1 MLKKTLYLIVF
12 TFFFQVSYAQLN
24 TYEFEQLDSLQ
35 LQEKRPVFVLVHTKW
50 CKYCAAMLHH
60 IYKDEGVVNSLNSFY
75 YLVLFDAEN
84 RREITFKKQV
94 YKYQPNGLTNGINA
108 LTLKLFDHSGII
120 SYPSTIILN
129 PNLEVKYRFDGY
141 LVPKKLK
148 SLLNDFKGELA
159 Y

>member
-60 IYKDEGVVNSLNSFY
+60 IYKDESVVNSL
-75 YLVLFDAEN
+75 
-84 RREITFKKQV
+84 
-94 YKYQPNGLTNGINA
+94 
-108 LTLKLFDHSGII
+108 KLFDDRGIM

>member
-1 MLKKTLYLIVF
+1 
-12 TFFFQVSYAQLN
+12 
-24 TYEFEQLDSLQ
+24 
-35 LQEKRPVFVLVHTKW
+35 
-50 CKYCAAMLHH
+50 LHH
-60 IYKDEGVVNSLNSFY
+60 IYKDESVVNSLNSFY

-84 RREITFKKQV
+84 RRNITFKKQV

-108 LTLKLFDHSGII
+108 LTIKLFDDRGII